1 MSAATEARKQE
12 RRAAD
17 TARRQAQAQAQARK
31 TR

>member
-17 TARRQAQAQAQARK
+17 LARKQEQAKARK
-31 TR
+31 TK

>member
-1 MSAATEARKQE
+1 MSAATEARKAE

-17 TARRQAQAQAQARK
+17 IARRQAQAQARK

>member
-17 TARRQAQAQAQARK
+17 TARRQAQAAARK
-31 TR
+31 TK